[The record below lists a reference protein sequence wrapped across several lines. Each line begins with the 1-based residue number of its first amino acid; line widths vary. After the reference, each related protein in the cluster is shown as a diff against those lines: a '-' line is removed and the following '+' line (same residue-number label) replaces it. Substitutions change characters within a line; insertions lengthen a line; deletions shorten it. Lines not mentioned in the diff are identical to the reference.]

1 MEIHNKIDMLEMNF
15 EIYGF
20 MCWLPAWCNFASL
33 E

>member
-15 EIYGF
+15 EIYSF
-20 MCWLPAWCNFASL
+20 MCWLPTWCNFASL